1 MVAAAQTAVGLSAFD
16 ADPAKV
22 AKYLQFLTR
31 PLDLAS
37 SAAYYRSPG
46 LSTCALTVLA
56 AWRLA
61 GCTDLEC
68 TAPYYPGRIGKAFS
82 DVQVLAGRYGA
93 WEQGKQAPLR
103 AGDAWVI
110 VDGQGGDGHMGLAVA
125 DEVDGVVATVEG
137 GQLDPR
143 GGSTGIGA
151 FTRRLVR
158 QGAGSGIVWLMG
170 ARHIFGVVRAVN
182 LPIPDTNAP

>member
-1 MVAAAQTAVGLSAFD
+1 VVAAALDAVGLSAFD
-16 ADPAKV
+16 ADPAK
-22 AKYLQFLTR
+22 YLSFLAR

-37 SAAYYRSPG
+37 SSAYYRSPG

-68 TAPYYPGRIGKAFS
+68 TAPYYPGRVGRAFV

-93 WEQGKQAPLR
+93 WEHGRQAPLK

-110 VDGQGGDGHMGLAVA
+110 VDGHGGDGHMGLAVG
-125 DEVDGVVATVEG
+125 DEQPDGTVATVEG

-143 GGSTGIGA
+143 GGSTAIGA
-151 FTRRLVR
+151 FTRRLVG
-158 QGAGSGIVWLMG
+158 QGAGSGRVYLMG
-170 ARHIFGVVRAVN
+170 QRHIFGVVRTQN
-182 LPIPDTNAP
+182 LPIPDDFVAT